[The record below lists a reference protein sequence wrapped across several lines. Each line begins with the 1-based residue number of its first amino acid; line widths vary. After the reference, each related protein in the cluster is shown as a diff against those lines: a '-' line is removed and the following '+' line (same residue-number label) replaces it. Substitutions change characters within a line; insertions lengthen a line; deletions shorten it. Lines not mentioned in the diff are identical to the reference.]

1 MPMYQATPFADTVLR
16 PMDETLGGTLLWMS
30 AELLWRL
37 LHRTSKGR
45 KA

>member
-1 MPMYQATPFADTVLR
+1 
-16 PMDETLGGTLLWMS
+16 MDETLGGTLLRMS